1 MYMKNILVLFF
12 LLNLCLFSFAQ
23 REIKQVKIEEVEQ
36 LMANTETPLVINFW
50 ATFCAPCI
58 KEMPY
63 LSSITDSVSKTT
75 PVKLVFVSLDMKE
88 SYPEKIARFLERKK
102 IPDTCLW
109 LNETNADHFCPKI
122 DPKWS
127 GSIPGTLFVHKK
139 TGYRVFMEQELT
151 PEEFRQQLNRLVQPK
166 N

>member
-1 MYMKNILVLFF
+1 MKHILSLFCLLHLF
-12 LLNLCLFSFAQ
+12 LVSFAQ

-36 LMANTETPLVINFW
+36 LIAGSETPLVINFW

-63 LSSITDSVSKTT
+63 LSSITDSMAKTT

-88 SYPEKIARFLERKK
+88 SYPEKIARFLDKKK
-102 IPDTCLW
+102 IPDSCIW

-122 DPKWS
+122 DEKWS
-127 GSIPGTLFVHKK
+127 GSIPATLFVHQK
-139 TGYRVFMEQELT
+139 TGYHKFLEQELT
-151 PEEFRQQLNRLVQPK
+151 PEEYRQQLVQLVQHK
-166 N
+166 K